1 MDWKVFVSVAILMP
15 TALSLP
21 LEFCCP
27 PSNSIS
33 SSTLFSLKMLPPI
46 PVQHSE
52 MKKFVY
58 PPITS
63 PEAQNSAVVHEES
76 SCCSN
81 KSELS
86 KAKKNVIKS
95 RMKLRTPTGLRRIKR
110 FPIHLDPLYQY
121 RYLARSGQCPTAKDG
136 QPEFYCP
143 TPDRNGNWRCID
155 DFQLC
160 DGVRHCPNGEDEL
173 PVSCLFYRV
182 VETHLLSVSQRLNS
196 DESRQRGVPH

>member
-1 MDWKVFVSVAILMP
+1 MDWKVFVMVAILP
-15 TALSLP
+15 SALSLP
-21 LEFCCP
+21 IEFCCQ
-27 PSNSIS
+27 SNSIS
-33 SSTLFSLKMLPPI
+33 SSIFNLKLSPSISVFDSEIEPFISPSIITSSKML
-46 PVQHSE
+46 
-52 MKKFVY
+52 
-58 PPITS
+58 
-63 PEAQNSAVVHEES
+63 NAVVPHGEESS

-81 KSELS
+81 NNDLS
-86 KAKKNVIKS
+86 TAKKKDKRP
-95 RMKLRTPTGLRRIKR
+95 RMKFRTSSGLRRTKR

-196 DESRQRGVPH
+196 DENRQRGVPR